1 MPRVV
6 GCLRYCLSRAARTQR
21 AWQCEAQLSSDPCC
35 DHVFA
40 SCQQVFYL
48 SLSVLHFPAG
58 LESENRLLC
67 SDDAFSV
74 KLTGS
79 LNEFFVAISLK

>member
-1 MPRVV
+1 MPEILPGPSVH
-6 GCLRYCLSRAARTQR
+6 GNAR
-21 AWQCEAQLSSDPCC
+21 LSSVLIHAVTMSLLP
-35 DHVFA
+35 VSRF
-40 SCQQVFYL
+40 FYL